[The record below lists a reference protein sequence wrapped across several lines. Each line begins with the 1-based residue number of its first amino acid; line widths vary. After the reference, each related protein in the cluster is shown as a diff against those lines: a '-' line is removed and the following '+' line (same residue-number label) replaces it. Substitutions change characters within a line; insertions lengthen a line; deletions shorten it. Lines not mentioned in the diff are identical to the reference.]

1 MCPLELVATPMPS
14 PRCRL
19 GGSLRKSGADSN
31 GISGTF
37 CTLARALSWAG
48 VRVSAGV
55 WAGAWVNS
63 GIAQASAAHNG
74 KVLASIWLLHDTP
87 KQRRMGAGRRPH
99 GFCASP
105 KTSTFPWRG
114 LPAWPRGIADGGR
127 SEEHTSELQS
137 LRHLVCRLL
146 L

>member
-1 MCPLELVATPMPS
+1 MPS

-55 WAGAWVNS
+55 WAGAWANS
-63 GIAQASAAHNG
+63 GIAQANAAHNG

-87 KQRRMGAGRRPH
+87 KA
-99 GFCASP
+99 A
-105 KTSTFPWRG
+105 
-114 LPAWPRGIADGGR
+114 ADGWPAAP
-127 SEEHTSELQS
+127 L
-137 LRHLVCRLL
+137 RLL
-146 L
+146 RTGGGFLLKFSGHSDDRRDVGYGRAIGNVLYRELLAPPEHSGGITVSLARSGHA